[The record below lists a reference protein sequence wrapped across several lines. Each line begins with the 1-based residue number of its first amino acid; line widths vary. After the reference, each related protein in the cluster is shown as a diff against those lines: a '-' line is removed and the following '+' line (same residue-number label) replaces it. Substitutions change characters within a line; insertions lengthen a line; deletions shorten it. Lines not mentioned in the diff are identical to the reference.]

1 MSVSESLWKKTVI
14 CSSSSIKDAIKCLQK
29 TGLKIVLV
37 EDKNNIFK
45 GTISDGD
52 IRRGLLNN
60 MTLDSNIDRII
71 KKDALIVPDNVD
83 IDTVRSLMS
92 SNQIFQIPIIDK
104 NQKITG
110 LHHWEDISKVA
121 EKENYMIVMAGG
133 MGKRLMPHTEHCPK
147 PLVEVAGKPML
158 EHIIDQAK
166 NEGFKK
172 FIFSINYLGHMIE
185 EYFGDGS
192 QHEIS
197 IEYIKEEEPLG
208 TAGSIS
214 LIDHLI
220 NAPAVVTNGDIISD
234 IRYGE
239 ILDFHCKQDA
249 IATMAV
255 KVYEQQNPF
264 GVVETN
270 GIDIISLKEKPIT
283 SNYINAGVYVVSP
296 NAIKE
301 LKKGSYCD
309 MPDLFRKIINL
320 NKKAVVYPM
329 HEPWVDVGRPDDL
342 KKF

>member
-1 MSVSESLWKKTVI
+1 MSIPEKLWRETI
-14 CSSSSIKDAIKCLQK
+14 IGSNSSIKDAIECLNK

-37 EDKNNIFK
+37 ENQNKIFK

-60 MTLDSNIDRII
+60 MSLDSNVDKII
-71 KKDALIVPDNVD
+71 REDALVVPDNLEKD
-83 IDTVRSLMS
+83 LIQSLMN
-92 SNQIFQIPIIDK
+92 SNQIFQIPIINE
-104 NQKITG
+104 NQQIIG
-110 LHHWEDISKVA
+110 LHHWEEITKISKR
-121 EKENYMIVMAGG
+121 ENYMIVMAGG

-158 EHIIDQAK
+158 EHIIDHAK
-166 NEGFKK
+166 IEGFEK
-172 FIFSINYLGHMIE
+172 FIFSVNYLGHMIE
-185 EYFGDGS
+185 DYFGDGS
-192 QHEIS
+192 QHGIS

-214 LIDHLI
+214 LIEHKIDS
-220 NAPAVVTNGDIISD
+220 PAVVTNGDIITD

-264 GVVETN
+264 GVVETD
-270 GIDIISLKEKPIT
+270 GLEITSLKEKPIT
-283 SNYINAGVYVVSP
+283 CNYINAGVYVISP
-296 NAIKE
+296 NAVKE
-301 LKKGSYCD
+301 LNKGSYCD
-309 MPDLFRKIINL
+309 MPDLFRKIIDL
-320 NKKAVVYPM
+320 KKKTVVYPM

-342 KKF
+342 EKF